1 VRLKAILRTIFPPVP
16 WWRYEVVAAIVV
28 VYFFSVLV
36 LYRTAGIS
44 AFALTVIPP
53 AVAGAL
59 LGQTLGVLTGLAV
72 TVVAGFL
79 LIFLGYPLNS
89 MILRAIPGSI
99 AAVFLGFSFGRLY
112 DLGQTSKREI
122 SERKLAEERATK
134 LRLELEQAQKMEA
147 LGTLAG
153 GIAHDMNNIL
163 SAIMTAGLLLER
175 ATEPDDSR
183 NEDIRDIL
191 SAARRGRGLVR
202 NLLGFAYKRRAIKEV
217 ISLDEVIGET
227 VGILGRTLNKKIVIE
242 SKIAPGRYLIE
253 ADLSQIEQALI
264 NLCINAAA
272 AMGDTGRLTL
282 MLEPTDLT
290 QEAAD
295 KSRYL
300 EPNRLGPGKYYKI
313 RVIDTGEGM
322 DEETLEHIFEPFYTT
337 RPRGKGTG
345 LGLFMV
351 YNAVKE
357 WGGAIRVRSTKGAG
371 TTVTIVIPARE
382 LDLAS
387 KEPISLRAGAVQGR
401 GRILLVDDELLI
413 RRTGSRLLTKLG
425 YDVLLAP
432 SGAAALT
439 IYQREKESLSL
450 VILDLIM
457 PEMDGTE
464 TFDKIREINPEARI
478 LISSGYEKNEKV
490 EDLLANGAVG
500 FLQKPYEMEELTRCL
515 RHADATRSPGVSP
528 GIG

>member
-1 VRLKAILRTIFPPVP
+1 
-16 WWRYEVVAAIVV
+16 
-28 VYFFSVLV
+28 
-36 LYRTAGIS
+36 
-44 AFALTVIPP
+44 
-53 AVAGAL
+53 
-59 LGQTLGVLTGLAV
+59 
-72 TVVAGFL
+72 
-79 LIFLGYPLNS
+79 
-89 MILRAIPGSI
+89 
-99 AAVFLGFSFGRLY
+99 
-112 DLGQTSKREI
+112 
-122 SERKLAEERATK
+122 
-134 LRLELEQAQKMEA
+134 
-147 LGTLAG
+147 
-153 GIAHDMNNIL
+153 
-163 SAIMTAGLLLER
+163 
-175 ATEPDDSR
+175 
-183 NEDIRDIL
+183 
-191 SAARRGRGLVR
+191 
-202 NLLGFAYKRRAIKEV
+202 
-217 ISLDEVIGET
+217 
-227 VGILGRTLNKKIVIE
+227 
-242 SKIAPGRYLIE
+242 
-253 ADLSQIEQALI
+253 
-264 NLCINAAA
+264 
-272 AMGDTGRLTL
+272 